1 MEELPGL
8 SVKSLAKKFEIS
20 ASHLSREF
28 QKQKK
33 MKLSLFIEQ
42 VKITWS
48 ANLMIIYPDLTIEEI
63 AKKVG
68 YSLKQFIKNFRSYFL
83 LKPSMYRD
91 LRYHPIKFFWM
102 NGFRAMKQDKIQK
115 ILEYIV
121 HCKLEELSE
130 ISVNSLARRFKISR
144 PYLSNEFYKKKNVYL
159 SHFISQVKLTRSI
172 KLMATRPELS
182 IKEIAHMVGFG
193 TPGYYRSVFKR
204 YYYVNPS
211 IYRASKY

>member
-1 MEELPGL
+1 MSNEKIKIICNYIVHCPMEELPEL
-8 SVKSLAKKFEIS
+8 SVKFLAKKFGIS

-91 LRYHPIKFFWM
+91 LRYHPKKFF
-102 NGFRAMKQDKIQK
+102 
-115 ILEYIV
+115 
-121 HCKLEELSE
+121 
-130 ISVNSLARRFKISR
+130 
-144 PYLSNEFYKKKNVYL
+144 
-159 SHFISQVKLTRSI
+159 
-172 KLMATRPELS
+172 
-182 IKEIAHMVGFG
+182 
-193 TPGYYRSVFKR
+193 
-204 YYYVNPS
+204 
-211 IYRASKY
+211 